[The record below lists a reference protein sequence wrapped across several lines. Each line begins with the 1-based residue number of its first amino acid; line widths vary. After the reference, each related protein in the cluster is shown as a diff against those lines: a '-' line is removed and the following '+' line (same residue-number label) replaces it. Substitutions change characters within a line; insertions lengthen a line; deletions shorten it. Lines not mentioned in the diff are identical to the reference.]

1 MIFKKNMVMKF
12 YKIVSVVLIFAGS
25 LAYSKHWFNIASV
38 KDVVEKNRSILY
50 QSCLHDVP
58 FSFEPFLP
66 DSSMPHEGVCK
77 KCFILTIPNGRVQ
90 SAYGFTLI
98 NNVFIREMI
107 RSGSELMAVKKI
119 DERRIVKKAGRG
131 AVLAQL
137 FGDNYFHWIIDILGR
152 LALLEMHDVTYDWL
166 YVRDDKPFMKE
177 TLQLWG
183 VDLAKIIVPKGNDFC
198 LQAEQLILPS
208 HVVGYGDRIGPDILH
223 YVKNK
228 LLTAVLMRGKNQ
240 AFNKKVFISRNDTSR
255 KIGNEQDIFDALQ
268 KYGFEQYELSKLSV
282 EDQILLFYNAE
293 IIVAEHG
300 AGLTNILFCNPGTKI
315 VEIFQTL
322 KCNCYWYL
330 AHALGLSYRAVKTVE
345 FQNGMQ
351 VYKSNI
357 CISQDAI
364 EKIVE
369 AVQY

>member
-66 DSSMPHEGVCK
+66 DSSMPHEGACK

-137 FGDNYFHWIIDILGR
+137 FEDNYFHWIIEVLGR
-152 LALLEMHDVTYDWL
+152 LALLEMHHVAYDWL
-166 YVRDDKPFMKE
+166 YVKNDKPFMKE

-183 VDLAKIIVPKGNDFC
+183 VNPAKTVFLKNAFC
-198 LQAEQLILPS
+198 GIQAEQLILPS
-208 HVVGYGDRIGPDILH
+208 LVSDFVMNVSPTVLN

-228 LLTAVLMRGKNQ
+228 LLTAVLMGGSSCS
-240 AFNKKVFISRNDTSR
+240 FSKKVFVSRSDTSR
-255 KIGNEQDIFDALQ
+255 KIGNEQDIFNALQ
-268 KYGFEQYELSKLSV
+268 QYGFEKYELGTMSV
-282 EDQILLFYNAE
+282 KDQIVLFHNAE
-293 IIVAEHG
+293 IVVAEHG
-300 AGLTNILFCNPGTKI
+300 AGLTNILFCNRDTKI

-369 AVQY
+369 AAQY